1 MCYFGRE
8 GCIFYSMKKLGA
20 IIIFILV
27 SAASASGIS
36 WKTFDVKTGPL
47 LGGWLESS
55 TSIGWSLSLVKPLT
69 PYLGVG
75 AMIEVATSHSMCCDC
90 AEYDFDELSE
100 GLLVNFDAPLAY
112 GFNLV
117 ANFMFLLHWEE
128 GTVSGLY
135 FSWRVEE
142 DLYDADGEPVYGL
155 YRMEEDNNDYDF
167 ESFMFR
173 SNLGV
178 AWRTSGGRF
187 GLELYPLDFALV
199 RGGDARYTMS
209 LNAVVRVF

>member
-36 WKTFDVKTGPL
+36 WKTFDIKTGPM
-47 LGGWLESS
+47 LGGWFSSS
-55 TSIGWSLSLVKPLT
+55 TAIGWSLSLVKPLT

-75 AMIEVATSHSMCCDC
+75 AMIEVGTDRSMCCDC
-90 AEYDFDELSE
+90 VEYDFDELSE
-100 GLLVNFDAPLAY
+100 GLLVNLNAPLAY
-112 GFNLV
+112 GFNLI

-128 GTVSGLY
+128 GTAQGY
-135 FSWRVEE
+135 YYMREIEE
-142 DLYDADGEPVYGL
+142 EVFDADGERVYGVYTL
-155 YRMEEDNNDYDF
+155 KEDNNDYDF

-199 RGGDARYTMS
+199 RGGDARYTIS
-209 LNAVVRVF
+209 LNAVFRVF

>member
-1 MCYFGRE
+1 
-8 GCIFYSMKKLGA
+8 MKKLGA
-20 IIIFILV
+20 IIFILV

-117 ANFMFLLHWEE
+117 ANFMFLLH
-128 GTVSGLY
+128 L
-135 FSWRVEE
+135 
-142 DLYDADGEPVYGL
+142 
-155 YRMEEDNNDYDF
+155 
-167 ESFMFR
+167 
-173 SNLGV
+173 
-178 AWRTSGGRF
+178 
-187 GLELYPLDFALV
+187 
-199 RGGDARYTMS
+199 
-209 LNAVVRVF
+209 